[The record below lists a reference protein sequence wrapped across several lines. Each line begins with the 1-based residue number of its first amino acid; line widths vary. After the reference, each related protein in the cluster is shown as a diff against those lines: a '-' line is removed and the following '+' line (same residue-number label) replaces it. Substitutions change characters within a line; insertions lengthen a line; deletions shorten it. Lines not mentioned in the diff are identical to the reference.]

1 MLKEYLAELQKTPLL
16 SREEETELW
25 QRYAGGDQEA
35 YNKLMTSYQ
44 PLVFKTAAGFKLPE
58 QQTMELVQEGMLGLL
73 EAAERYDYKLGI
85 AFSVFAVHRIRG
97 RMLDFL
103 HVEDGAKSFS
113 LDDTNAAGV
122 AWADVLAA
130 SGRTP
135 FEEAELNMIT
145 DRVAQALQRLPAK
158 EQQVLTGIYLE
169 DRSAADM
176 ADSIHVSLGHIYRL
190 QKQGVKRIRGM
201 LSHFMAD
208 LKEANRRKQVFLCFF

>member
-25 QRYAGGDQEA
+25 QRYAGGDKEA

-44 PLVFKTAAGFKLPE
+44 PLVFKTAAGF
-58 QQTMELVQEGMLGLL
+58 
-73 EAAERYDYKLGI
+73 
-85 AFSVFAVHRIRG
+85 VHRIRG

-113 LDDTNAAGV
+113 LDDTNAAGI

-208 LKEANRRKQVFLCFF
+208 LKRS

>member
-16 SREEETELW
+16 SREEEAALW
-25 QRYAGGDQEA
+25 QRYAGGDQKA
-35 YNKLMTSYQ
+35 YNTLMTSYQ

-58 QQTMELVQEGMLGLL
+58 QQLMELVQEGMLGLL
-73 EAAERYDYKLGI
+73 EAAERYDYTRGI

-103 HVEDGAKSFS
+103 QREDSGTSFS
-113 LDDTNAAGV
+113 LDDTNSAGI

-130 SGRTP
+130 GGRTP
-135 FEEAELNMIT
+135 FEEAELSMIA
-145 DRVAQALQRLPAK
+145 DRVTQALHRLPDK

-190 QKQGVKRIRGM
+190 QKRGVKRIRGM
-201 LSHFMAD
+201 LSHFIAD
-208 LKEANRRKQVFLCFF
+208 LKRS

>member
-73 EAAERYDYKLGI
+73 EAAERYDYKRGI

-113 LDDTNAAGV
+113 LDVSLDDTNAAGI

-208 LKEANRRKQVFLCFF
+208 LKRS